1 MNQRYP
7 FIVVE
12 GLDGTGKTTLRKGLF
27 RLWEG
32 LYGVTP
38 LCVLTT
44 NFLAPYQ
51 AGAIV
56 SGKYQPDAA
65 NRDSYLSAIAAD
77 KQATLERLVL
87 PHRPVRPVIA
97 DRWLLSEL
105 AFFAVKHAMKVSET
119 YGALATRLTV
129 APDLTL
135 VLDLETD
142 ASMSRAQGRQG
153 DAVRADW
160 DVHDVQSRVR
170 ETYEAVVTKPYEF
183 PLLGDV
189 VRLDAS
195 RPRSEVLL
203 AAWDVLRERQLVPP
217 LAAHREGGETHD

>member
-1 MNQRYP
+1 MNHRYP

-44 NFLAPYQ
+44 NFLASDR
-51 AGAIV
+51 AAAIIG
-56 SGKYQPDAA
+56 GKYGPNAG
-65 NRDSYLSAIAAD
+65 NRDAYLSAVAAD
-77 KQATLERLVL
+77 KRATLDRVVL

-105 AFFAVKHAMKVSET
+105 AFFAVKHGMSVSET
-119 YGALATRLTV
+119 YEALASQLTL
-129 APDLTL
+129 APDVTL
-135 VLDLETD
+135 VLDLEIDT
-142 ASMSRAQGRQG
+142 SMSRAQARQG

-160 DVHDVQSRVR
+160 DVHDIQSRVR
-170 ETYEAVVTKPYEF
+170 ETYEAVVTKPDGF

-189 VRLDAS
+189 VRLDAR

-203 AAWDVLRERQLVPP
+203 AAWDVLRERRLVPSP
-217 LAAHREGGETHD
+217 AALADGGENHV

>member
-1 MNQRYP
+1 MPEEQPR
-7 FIVVE
+7 
-12 GLDGTGKTTLRKGLF
+12 GSLLAALF
-27 RLWEG
+27 PSPEDRF
-32 LYGVTP
+32 VAP

-44 NFLAPYQ
+44 NFLAPKQ
-51 AGAIV
+51 AAAIV

-77 KQATLERLVL
+77 KQATLERLAL
-87 PHRPVRPVIA
+87 PQRPVRPVIA

-105 AFFAVKHAMKVSET
+105 AFFSVKHGMKVSET
-119 YGALATRLTV
+119 YEALATQLAA

-142 ASMSRAQGRQG
+142 TSMSRAQARRG

-170 ETYEAVVTKPYEF
+170 ESYEAVVTKPYEF

-189 VRLDAS
+189 VRLDAR

-217 LAAHREGGETHD
+217 VDTYVERGETHG